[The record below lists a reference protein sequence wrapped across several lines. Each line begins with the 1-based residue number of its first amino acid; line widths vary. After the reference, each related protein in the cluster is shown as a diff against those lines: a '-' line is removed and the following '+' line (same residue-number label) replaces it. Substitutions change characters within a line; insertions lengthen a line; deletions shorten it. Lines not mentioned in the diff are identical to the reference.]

1 MDHRTIK
8 VLARG
13 DFATSGSPS
22 FACEESVDC
31 HREFLFFF
39 VYRDKSSVAEGLAD
53 RGDAF

>member
-22 FACEESVDC
+22 IACEESLIVIESFC
-31 HREFLFFF
+31 F
-39 VYRDKSSVAEGLAD
+39 YAEIET
-53 RGDAF
+53 